1 MRHAELDIRIIK
13 IAELPSRC
21 HINRWE
27 MMRYGSASADVSVDL
42 HARLDTDTR
51 ADRLILR
58 LGAVYTYMRSM
69 VKRPLLDYTV
79 EAEFEIP
86 GLEEYVS
93 FSPSRDKVDIPP
105 AVMSLMLS
113 VALGA
118 LRGMIAQKTVGTA
131 LEYRPLPLVNLSSLV
146 SRLIYG
152 SEPSK
157 PTIPVSSSVVV

>member
-1 MRHAELDIRIIK
+1 MRHSEMDIRIVK
-13 IAELPSRC
+13 IAEQPGKC

-27 MMRYGSASADVSVDL
+27 MMRYGSAPGDISVDL
-42 HARLDTDTR
+42 HARLDTDAR
-51 ADRLILR
+51 ADRLTLT
-58 LGAVYTYMRSM
+58 LGAVYSYMRSM

-86 GLEEYVS
+86 ALEEYVG
-93 FSPSRDKVDIPP
+93 FTPSRDKVDIPP

-152 SEPSK
+152 SK
-157 PTIPVSSSVVV
+157 PAKPAIPIESSVVV